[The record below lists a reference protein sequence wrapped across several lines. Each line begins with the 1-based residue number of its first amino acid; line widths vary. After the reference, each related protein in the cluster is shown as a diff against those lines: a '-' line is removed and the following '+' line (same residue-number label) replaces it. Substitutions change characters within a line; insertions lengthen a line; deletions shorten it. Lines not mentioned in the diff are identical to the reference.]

1 MGLLFLL
8 VFLLRILH
16 GDSQSKTEIHKLL
29 FFVLLC
35 VALRISA
42 KQQSMKIFITGI
54 STDVG
59 KTITSAIV
67 VEALEADYWK
77 PIQAGD
83 LDNSDSH
90 KVKSQVSNS
99 KSQFYPN
106 AYQLNTPASP
116 HLAAEIDGIT
126 IDLKQINEP
135 KTNNHLVIE
144 GAGGIFV
151 PLNEKDSIID
161 LIEPDYKVI
170 VVSRHYLG
178 SINHTLLTIEA
189 IKNRGFEVSGIIFSG
204 SENKSTEDLILNKTG
219 IKCIG
224 RIDEEPYFDQNVIR
238 EYADLFRE
246 NLLNL

>member
-1 MGLLFLL
+1 
-8 VFLLRILH
+8 
-16 GDSQSKTEIHKLL
+16 
-29 FFVLLC
+29 
-35 VALRISA
+35 
-42 KQQSMKIFITGI
+42 MKIFVTGI

-59 KTITSAIV
+59 KTIASSIIV
-67 VEALEADYWK
+67 ESLEADYWK

-106 AYQLNTPASP
+106 AYKLNTPASP

-126 IDLKQINEP
+126 IDLKQIKEP
-135 KTNNHLVIE
+135 KTKNHLVIE

-151 PLNEKDSIID
+151 PLNENDSIID
-161 LIEPDYKVI
+161 LIKTDYKVI

-189 IKNRGFEVSGIIFSG
+189 IRNRGFEVAGIIFSG
-204 SENKSTEDLILNKTG
+204 NENKSTEDLILNKTN

-224 RIDEEPYFDQNVIR
+224 RIDEEPYFDQNVIK
-238 EYADLFRE
+238 EYADLFRD
-246 NLLNL
+246 NLLSLEKFKI